1 MNKVKSVF
9 NRLPIHRKM
18 ILLISLLMLFCFG
31 FYLSVLQ
38 YVFQIY
44 DRQIYEKS
52 SQVLNLSSV
61 GIENQLREMANLS
74 FKVMSDEQLQRY
86 LLELAKADTVYAK
99 TALRKKI
106 TNRLVAYAGSEKY
119 VYSMLLIDNENTVMA
134 AGNREGLPVSMLP
147 ELVSLGQQHA
157 GSNSWYTGGDRQARL
172 LSVRQIRSFTEG
184 AFTLE
189 KLGTLVIRIRVDRI
203 VEDQMQEPGEGS
215 RLVISDGTEVLYPS
229 DSPADQREI
238 LSEMNRTEPYGIA
251 HFAQGR
257 YFVARTFS
265 SYTNWVYFYM
275 TPFDEMFKQTQ
286 WVKRLVMVIF
296 VAILLTALTVG
307 ARFARSITSP
317 IAQLIKKMRKIE
329 KGDLDKLEEAAFGP
343 LPGFLQDEVGQ
354 LYRTFMMMMQRIR
367 ELIYENYAKQ
377 LVIRETELKALQ
389 AQINPHFL
397 YNTLESINWLAK
409 MHKQR
414 QISEMVEALGFLL
427 RNSSNMSEKW
437 ITLEKELDI
446 VRNYVIIQRFRYE
459 ERLDFEM
466 EVDSASTAALIPKLI
481 LQPLVENAIHY
492 GLEPRVEPCQIRI
505 RVTTESKRVI
515 LEVKDNGPG
524 MTAEFLEQLRVGNV
538 RTRGQGIGLTNIRER
553 LKLAYGEAGVFH
565 IESRSGEGTT
575 VTIRIP
581 WIEEGVTDV
590 QSHVGG

>member
-1 MNKVKSVF
+1 MINIKSAF
-9 NRLPIHRKM
+9 TRLPIHRKM
-18 ILLISLLMLFCFG
+18 IFLISILMLFCFG
-31 FYLSVLQ
+31 FYISVLQ
-38 YVFQIY
+38 YVFKIY
-44 DRQIYEKS
+44 DKQIYEKS

-74 FKVMSDEQLQRY
+74 FKVMSDEQLQSY
-86 LLELAKADTVYAK
+86 LLELEKAGTVYAK

-147 ELVSLGQQHA
+147 ELVSLGQRND

-203 VEDQMQEPGEGS
+203 VQDQMQEPGEGS
-215 RLVISDGTEVLYPS
+215 RLVISDGAEVLYPS
-229 DSPADQREI
+229 DPPVEQREI
-238 LSEMNRTEPYGIA
+238 MSEMKRTEPYGIA
-251 HFAQGR
+251 HFEQGR
-257 YFVARTFS
+257 YFVARAFS
-265 SYTNWVYFYM
+265 TYTNWVYFYM
-275 TPFDEMFKQTQ
+275 TPYDEMFKQTQ

-296 VAILLTALTVG
+296 VLILLTALMVG

-329 KGDLDKLEEAAFGP
+329 KGDLDNLEEAAFGT
-343 LPGFLQDEVGQ
+343 LPVSLQDEVGQ
-354 LYRTFMMMMQRIR
+354 LYRTFTMMIQRIR
-367 ELIYENYAKQ
+367 ELIFENYAKQ

-409 MHKQR
+409 MQKQR

-427 RNSSNMSEKW
+427 RHSSNMSEKW
-437 ITLEKELDI
+437 ITLEQELEI
-446 VRNYVIIQRFRYE
+446 VRNYVTIQRFRYE
-459 ERLDFEM
+459 YRLDFGM
-466 EVDSASTAALIPKLI
+466 EVAPGSTCVLIPKLI
-481 LQPLVENAIHY
+481 LQPLVENSIHY
-492 GLEPRVEPCQIRI
+492 GLEPRVEPCRIRI
-505 RVTTESKRVI
+505 RVTTEGKRVI
-515 LEVKDNGPG
+515 LEVMDNGPG
-524 MTAEFLEQLRVGNV
+524 MTAEFMEQLRVGNV
-538 RTRGQGIGLTNIRER
+538 QTRGQGIGLTNIRER
-553 LKLAYGEAGVFH
+553 LKLAYGKEGAFS

-575 VTIRIP
+575 VKISIP
-581 WIEEGVTDV
+581 WIEERDTDV